1 MGDYAR
7 QHDFSAK
14 DALSTG
20 DAAKLIKGSEVDEE
34 LDAIVTAVATKATVA
49 KGTTIA
55 SATTPT
61 VPVGSYF
68 DVSGTTT
75 IASFVVAANRHFFC
89 NFTGIMQLT
98 HDATDL
104 DLPGAANI
112 TTAVGD
118 VAEFFSTGTNDVQ
131 CVNYT
136 KADGTGVTG
145 ASGGLSDDEGN
156 VVGFINSVTTAGDFT
171 VTNGNNL
178 LTAGPFTIASGDTAT
193 VGTGETWVVV

>member
-49 KGTTIA
+49 KGTTIPSA
-55 SATTPT
+55 SPT

-75 IASFVVAANRHFFC
+75 ITAFVVAADRHFFC

-98 HDATDL
+98 HNSTDL

-136 KADGTGVTG
+136 KVDGTGVTG
-145 ASGGLSDDEGN
+145 SAGGLEDAGGN
-156 VVGFINSVTTAGDFT
+156 VVGTENAITTAGNFT
-171 VTNGNNL
+171 VTNGKNL
-178 LTAGPFTIASGDTAT
+178 VTGGPFTIASGHTVT
-193 VGTGETWVVV
+193 VGSGETWTVV

>member
-1 MGDYAR
+1 MADYAR
-7 QHDFSAK
+7 QNDFSAK

-20 DAAKLIKGSEVDEE
+20 DAAKLIKGSEVDAEF
-34 LDAIVTAVATKATVA
+34 DAIVTAIATKATIA

-55 SATTPT
+55 SSSPT

-75 IASFVVAANRHFFC
+75 ITAFVVAADRHFFC

-98 HDATDL
+98 HNSTDL

-136 KADGTGVTG
+136 KVDGTGVTG
-145 ASGGLSDDEGN
+145 SAGGLEDAGGN
-156 VVGFINSVTTAGDFT
+156 VVGTENAITTAGNFT
-171 VTNGNNL
+171 VTNNMNL
-178 LTAGPFTIASGDTAT
+178 VTGGPFTIASTHVVT
-193 VGTGETWVVV
+193 VGTGETWTIV

>member
-55 SATTPT
+55 SGSPT

-75 IASFVVAANRHFFC
+75 ITAFVVAADRHFFC

-98 HDATDL
+98 HNSTDL

-136 KADGTGVTG
+136 KVDGTGVTG
-145 ASGGLSDDEGN
+145 SAGGLEDAGGN
-156 VVGFINSVTTAGDFT
+156 VVGTENAITTAGSFT
-171 VTNGNNL
+171 VTNGKNL
-178 LTAGPFTIASGDTAT
+178 VTGGPFTIASGHTVT
-193 VGTGETWVVV
+193 VGSGETWTVV

>member
-49 KGTTIA
+49 KGTTIP
-55 SATTPT
+55 SGSPT

-75 IASFVVAANRHFFC
+75 ITAFVVAADRHFFC

-98 HDATDL
+98 HNSTDL

-118 VAEFFSTGTNDVQ
+118 VAEFFSTGANDVQ

-136 KADGTGVTG
+136 KVDGTGVTG
-145 ASGGLSDDEGN
+145 SAGGLEDAGGN
-156 VVGFINSVTTAGDFT
+156 VVGTENAITTAGNFT
-171 VTNGNNL
+171 VTNGKNL
-178 LTAGPFTIASGDTAT
+178 VTGGPFTIASGHTVT
-193 VGTGETWVVV
+193 VGSGETWTVV

>member
-34 LDAIVTAVATKATVA
+34 LDAVVTAVATKATVA
-49 KGTTIA
+49 KGSTIL
-55 SATTPT
+55 SGTPT

-75 IASFVVAANRHFFC
+75 IAAFTVAADRHFFC

-98 HDATDL
+98 HNSTDL

-118 VAEFFSTGTNDVQ
+118 VAEFFSTGINDVQ

-136 KADGTGVTG
+136 KVDGTGVTG
-145 ASGGLSDDEGN
+145 SAGGLEDAGGN
-156 VVGFINSVTTAGDFT
+156 VVGTENAITTAGNFT
-171 VTNGNNL
+171 VTNGKNL
-178 LTAGPFTIASGDTAT
+178 VTGGPFTIASSHTVT
-193 VGTGETWVVV
+193 VGSGETWTVV

>member
-49 KGTTIA
+49 KGTTI
-55 SATTPT
+55 SSGSPT

-75 IASFVVAANRHFFC
+75 ITAFVVAANRHFFC

-104 DLPGAANI
+104 DLPGTANI

-118 VAEFFSTGTNDVQ
+118 VAEFFSTGENEVQ

-136 KADGTGVTG
+136 KVDGTGVTG
-145 ASGGLSDDEGN
+145 SAGGLEDDGGN
-156 VVGFINSVTTAGDFT
+156 VVGTENAITTAGDFE
-171 VTNGNNL
+171 VTNGKNL
-178 LTAGPFTIASGDTAT
+178 VTGGPFTIASSHT
-193 VGTGETWVVV
+193 VTVNAGETWTIV